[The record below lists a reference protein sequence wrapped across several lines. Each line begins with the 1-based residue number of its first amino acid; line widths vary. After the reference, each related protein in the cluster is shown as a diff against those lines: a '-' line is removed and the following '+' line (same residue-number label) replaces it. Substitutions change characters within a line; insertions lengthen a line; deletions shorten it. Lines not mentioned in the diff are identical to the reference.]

1 MMDEVD
7 TRIAVAL
14 EEDRKGIARWLIH
27 LIHFGGVG
35 KRLQIL
41 EGFAELAKGR
51 LPGDMQ

>member
-1 MMDEVD
+1 MMGEMD
-7 TRIAVAL
+7 TRIAMAL
-14 EEDRKGIARWLIH
+14 EGDRKRIARWLVH

-41 EGFAELAKGR
+41 EGLAELAKGR